1 MVNGTECCIGFLDLG
16 VVSSPNYPGQ
26 LPRNLETTQTVHVEE
41 GLILSLEFTE
51 FDIACPYTYL
61 VIMDGDGTTLMEKSC
76 GPLNPRWILDEG
88 NILVVG
94 GQNITSA
101 LPPNV
106 RSRSNTV
113 NIIFV
118 TEPWRTIQRSGWS
131 LTWSAIQPGGSIFIL
146 LDASASLGN

>member
-1 MVNGTECCIGFLDLG
+1 M
-16 VVSSPNYPGQ
+16 
-26 LPRNLETTQTVHVEE
+26 EE

-51 FDIACPYTYL
+51 FNIACPYTYL
-61 VIMDGDGTTLMEKSC
+61 AIVDEDGLTLMEKSC
-76 GPLNPRWILDEG
+76 GPLDEG

-118 TEPWRTIQRSGWS
+118 TEPERTVGRSGWS

>member
-1 MVNGTECCIGFLDLG
+1 MP
-16 VVSSPNYPGQ
+16 S
-26 LPRNLETTQTVHVEE
+26 NLETTQTIHVEE

-51 FDIACPYTYL
+51 FNIACPYTYL
-61 VIMDGDGTTLMEKSC
+61 AIVDEDGLTLMEKSC
-76 GPLNPRWILDEG
+76 GPLLGEGGRPLDEG

-113 NIIFV
+113 NIIFI
-118 TEPWRTIQRSGWS
+118 TEPSRIVGRSGWS

>member
-1 MVNGTECCIGFLDLG
+1 M
-16 VVSSPNYPGQ
+16 
-26 LPRNLETTQTVHVEE
+26 EE

-61 VIMDGDGTTLMEKSC
+61 AIMDEDGLTLMEKSC
-76 GPLNPRWILDEG
+76 GPLLGEGGRPLDEG

-94 GQNITSA
+94 GQNITSV

-113 NIIFV
+113 NIIFI
-118 TEPWRTIQRSGWS
+118 TERYVGTSGWS
-131 LTWSAIQPGGSIFIL
+131 LTWSAIQPGGSIFI
-146 LDASASLGN
+146 